1 MGDIMKKTA
10 AILLTLILA
19 LSVFC
24 GCGSKESKTDLE
36 YIQDKGT
43 LVIGY
48 TVFAPI
54 AYEENGELVGF
65 DVELAKAV
73 CEKLGLKAEFQLID
87 WDAKE
92 QELNAK
98 NIDCIWNGVTIT
110 PEREAAMLFS
120 EPYLLNRQV
129 VVVKGENAADYK
141 TLADLN
147 GKYVAAEGGSAGAE
161 ALDGVSEVSE
171 YTPVKTATQVLALTE
186 VLSGTSD
193 AAILDSVMAGYYINT
208 EGSSF
213 TTLKIVDGITFEP
226 EEYGIAFRKEDVKTV
241 EAVNQAINELSEEG
255 TLLEIADKY
264 GLSDGLVK

>member
-1 MGDIMKKTA
+1 MKK
-10 AILLTLILA
+10 ILTVVLTIMLVA
-19 LSVFC
+19 SCFY
-24 GCGSKESKTDLE
+24 GCGTTDEELADLD
-36 YIQDKGT
+36 YIKDKGT

-54 AYEENGELVGF
+54 AYEENGELIGF
-65 DVELAKAV
+65 DVDLAKAV
-73 CEKLGLKAEFQLID
+73 CEKMGITAEFQLID

-110 PEREAAMLFS
+110 PQREEAMLFS
-120 EPYLLNRQV
+120 KPYLTNQQV
-129 VVVKGENAADYK
+129 VVVKEENAAEY
-141 TLADLN
+141 TTVVDLN

-161 ALDGVSEVSE
+161 ALDGVEEVAD

-193 AAILDSVMAGYYINT
+193 AAIMDSVMAGYYINT

-213 TTLKIVDGITFEP
+213 TGLTIIDSIVFEP
-226 EEYGIAFRKEDVKTV
+226 EEYGIAFRKTDTNLAA
-241 EAVNQAINELSEEG
+241 AVDDAIAQLAENGALN
-255 TLLEIADKY
+255 TIAEKY
-264 GLSDGLVK
+264 GLVDSLVK

>member
-1 MGDIMKKTA
+1 MKKTA

-24 GCGSKESKTDLE
+24 GCGTKESKTDLE
-36 YIQDKGT
+36 YILDKGT
-43 LVIGY
+43 MVIGY

-54 AYEENGELVGF
+54 AYEENGELIGF
-65 DVELAKAV
+65 DVDLAKAV
-73 CEKLGLKAEFQLID
+73 CEKLGVKAEFQLID
-87 WDAKE
+87 WNAKE

-98 NIDCIWNGVTIT
+98 TIDCIWNGVTMT
-110 PEREAAMLFS
+110 PERKEAMLFS
-120 EPYLLNRQV
+120 KPYLLNRQV
-129 VVVKGENAADYK
+129 VVVKGENAASYK

-161 ALDGVSEVSE
+161 ALEGADEVSE

-193 AAILDSVMAGYYINT
+193 AAIIDSVMAGYYINT

-213 TTLKIVDGITFEP
+213 TTLKIADGIAFEA
-226 EEYGIAFRKEDVKTV
+226 EEYGIAFRKEDAKTA
-241 EAVNQAINELSEEG
+241 EAVNAAIDEFKKDG
-255 TLLEIADKY
+255 TLLEIAEKY
-264 GLSDGLVK
+264 GLADGLVK